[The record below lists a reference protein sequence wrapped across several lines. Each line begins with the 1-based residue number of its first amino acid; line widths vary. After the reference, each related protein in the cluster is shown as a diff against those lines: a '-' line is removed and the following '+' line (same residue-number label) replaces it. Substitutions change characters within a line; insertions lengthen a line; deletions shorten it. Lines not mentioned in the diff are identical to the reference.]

1 MATLADNVEVALR
14 ADLVSGAYPPGGRL
28 QMENLAKRYGAGMS
42 PVREALSRLYAEG
55 LVSLESNK
63 GFRVPSLSREDL
75 ADIAFARAAIE
86 TAALRR
92 AMERG
97 DIAWEASLVSALHTY
112 RQTSRTLDTTD
123 PELLRAWQTAHD
135 GLHRALISGSG
146 SSRIEKFQERLLL
159 QHSRYRQ
166 LLYRIPIDFNVH
178 EREHVDL
185 VEAVLDRD
193 VDTAVGMMRS
203 HITITLDVLDQ
214 WGIWNEPTPIAHSPQ
229 D

>member
-1 MATLADNVEVALR
+1 MTTLADNVEQALR
-14 ADLVSGAYPPGGRL
+14 ADLVNGIHPPGGRL
-28 QMENLAKRYGAGMS
+28 QMEKLAERYGAGMS
-42 PVREALSRLYAEG
+42 PVREALSRLYSEG

-63 GFRVPSLSREDL
+63 GFRVPALSREDL

-97 DIAWEASLVSALHTY
+97 DMAWESSLVSALHIY
-112 RQTSRTLDTTD
+112 RQTGRNLDTSD
-123 PELLRAWQTAHD
+123 PDRLQAWQTAHD

-146 SSRIEKFQERLLL
+146 SLRIEKMQERLLV

-185 VEAVLDRD
+185 VEAVLARD
-193 VDTAVGMMRS
+193 IETAVGMMAS

-214 WGIWNEPTPIAHSPQ
+214 WGIWKEAG
-229 D
+229 